1 MQVLR
6 EAGGDSLD
14 WNTRTEDGR
23 HPVTM
28 ALFSSLPDV
37 LQVLLTVPGLDLT
50 VLREAVKVEKM
61 EKLMEI
67 FIPYLDFPPPR
78 FLNLFFLY
86 F

>member
-61 EKLMEI
+61 EKEWNFPFRTL
-67 FIPYLDFPPPR
+67 IPPL
-78 FLNLFFLY
+78 
-86 F
+86 